1 MMYGC
6 MCKRETERWINM
18 WSQWMCVCVC
28 VVEEEAG
35 GRVLGGGEGEGDS
48 SRGSRHLSDRVCV
61 TEQGEE
67 TFKPGFLTLGNNS

>member
-1 MMYGC
+1 M
-6 MCKRETERWINM
+6 
-18 WSQWMCVCVC
+18 CVC